1 MVVVGVVKEV
11 EGGEGPIAI
20 PTCKRIGGG
29 TRGGQVD
36 NVGAGWIGSGHEG
49 DVYIDVVDARIEEE
63 DCCCTDGD
71 VGRGIVSHKGRCG
84 SSVIEAEGGE
94 GEEEFVAVPVQEGQV
109 APAQPGLFYLRVTN
123 VEVFEADIPATMEL
137 ELNLKLMMVW
147 VLQVI

>member
-1 MVVVGVVKEV
+1 M
-11 EGGEGPIAI
+11 
-20 PTCKRIGGG
+20 
-29 TRGGQVD
+29 
-36 NVGAGWIGSGHEG
+36 
-49 DVYIDVVDARIEEE
+49 DARVEEE

-71 VGRGIVSHKGRCG
+71 CRSGIVTHKGRCG

-94 GEEEFVAVPVQEGQV
+94 GEEEFVAVSVQEGQV

-123 VEVFEADIPATMEL
+123 VALELDIPATMEL